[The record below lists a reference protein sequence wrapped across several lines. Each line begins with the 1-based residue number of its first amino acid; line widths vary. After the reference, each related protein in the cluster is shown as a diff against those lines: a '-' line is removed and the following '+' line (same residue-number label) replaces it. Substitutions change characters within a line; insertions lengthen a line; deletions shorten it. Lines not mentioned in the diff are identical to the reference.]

1 MTDISIVIPI
11 FNEEAAVPTLL
22 EELDKFI
29 SQNSQFSFEV
39 VFVDDGS
46 KDKTVECLKKFKRK
60 SQIIKL
66 AKNFGSHAAI
76 RAGVLHA
83 TGKCI
88 VNIYADLQEPLEM
101 IPVLYQK
108 IKEGNHIVW
117 AYREKVENSF
127 STRLFSGLFASL
139 IRKFVD
145 PRFPKNGLDFVMF
158 DEKVKTEFNKNIESN
173 SSFAL
178 QLFTMGFQQA
188 FIPYTKKKRVI
199 GKSKWTLGKK
209 IKIIIDSL
217 IAFSYT
223 PIRFVTVMGFAFFLF
238 GVAWTSYIIYRKL
251 AIGDV
256 PSGWPALVSILFL
269 GFGVTNIS
277 LGIIAEYLWRTLDVS
292 RKRPVFIVED
302 IVQINQN

>member
-1 MTDISIVIPI
+1 MIDISIVIPI
-11 FNEEAAVPTLL
+11 FNEEAAIPTLL
-22 EELDKFI
+22 KELDAFI
-29 SQNSQFSFEV
+29 TQNKQLSFEV

-46 KDKTVECLKKFKRK
+46 KDNSIEALKKFTKT

-66 AKNFGSHAAI
+66 ARNFGSHAAL
-76 RAGVLHA
+76 RAGIMHA
-83 TGKCI
+83 SGRCT
-88 VNIYADLQEPLEM
+88 VNIYADLQEPLEL

-108 IKEGNHIVW
+108 LSEGNHLVW

-127 STRLFSGLFASL
+127 FNRLFSNAFAFL

-145 PRFPKNGLDFVMF
+145 PKFPKSGLDFVMF
-158 DEKVKTEFNKNIESN
+158 DEKVKAEFNKNVESN

-178 QLFTMGFQQA
+178 QLFTLGFKQA

-199 GKSKWTLGKK
+199 GTSKWTTGKK

-223 PIRFVTVMGFAFFLF
+223 PIRFVTVMGFSFFLF
-238 GVAWTSYIIYRKL
+238 GVIWTSYIIIRKFVV
-251 AIGDV
+251 GDV

-292 RKRPVFIVED
+292 RKRPVFIIED
-302 IVQINQN
+302 IMKINQS